1 MLRQILF
8 FIFLLITRAG
18 RTQDTF
24 SIVALDSTS
33 REVGSAGASCLDLFF
48 AGYSDPSFLTRL
60 IPDTGA
66 VNIQSYFM
74 QANQDNAVQRLRMGD
89 NAMDVINWLVANDA
103 NNNPEFKQHGV
114 VTFNGGMPSSAA
126 HSGATCINY
135 KNHITG
141 SIQGFY
147 YAIQGNILQ
156 GQHILDSMEQRF
168 RHENGNLACR
178 LMAAMQ
184 GAKIP
189 GADTR
194 CLSQGISSKFAFLQ
208 VAKPMDTYGFPSL
221 NVGLRTTDSEVIEP
235 IDSLQILFNQ
245 NVTCYPVGLAEQSR
259 KNWTVYPNPNA
270 GYLQV
275 QGMDF
280 SQQEF
285 VIELYSVTG
294 ICVLQMNAISNE
306 KIDIRQLA
314 PGSYWYRLGQGLQ
327 EKRGLLILEPH

>member
-1 MLRQILF
+1 MRWSFCILY
-8 FIFLLITRAG
+8 LLMPFRG
-18 RTQDTF
+18 QSQDTF

-33 REVGSAGASCLDLFF
+33 RAVGSAGASCLDLYF

-89 NAMDVINWLVANDA
+89 HAMDVINWLVANDA

-114 VTFNGGMPSSAA
+114 VSFNGGMPTSAA
-126 HSGATCINY
+126 HSGNTCINY

-141 SIQGFY
+141 SIEGFY

-156 GQHILDSMEQRF
+156 GQHVLDSMEQGF
-168 RHENGNLACR
+168 RREKGSLACR

-208 VAKPMDTYGFPSL
+208 VAQASDPYGFPSL
-221 NVGLRTTDSEVIEP
+221 NIGLRTPDSVVIEP
-235 IDSLQILFNQ
+235 IDSLQKLLNQ
-245 NVTCYPVGLAEQSR
+245 SLSCYPLNIENQVIN
-259 KNWTVYPNPNA
+259 NWMIYPNPGS
-270 GYLQV
+270 GYLLLRGTFQPQDPIDV
-275 QGMDF
+275 TIF
-280 SQQEF
+280 SVSGQQIF
-285 VIELYSVTG
+285 QSAY
-294 ICVLQMNAISNE
+294 Q
-306 KIDIRQLA
+306 DLA
-314 PGSYWYRLGQGLQ
+314 PLNIKHIPSGTYWYRIKQGTR
-327 EKRGLLILEPH
+327 EKRGCLVVVFD